1 MKDMHAELQKLMDQR
16 HLTGAFHDAINKAA
30 ADPEVQAFLRAH
42 KGELA
47 EDATRRGAAKI
58 YEFVNERD
66 KRLKGIQSFAPGYQ
80 PELVVS
86 NGQID
91 LAYEPTAEKQA
102 EDKLADQKRLINAIN
117 MPKAI
122 QHANLAM
129 YDDKDRADALQAAV
143 QFTVAVADQPKDFHK
158 GLYLTGPFGVGKT
171 YLLGAIANEL
181 AEQGVGSTLL
191 HVPTYA
197 VEMKNAIQSNSV
209 LAKINAIKVAPV
221 LMLDD
226 IGAEALSP
234 WFRDEVLGIIL
245 QYRMQEEMPTLFS
258 SNKTMAELNRFL
270 AGADRGDNEAM
281 KASRIM
287 ARIQFLAT
295 EISVGGVDR
304 RNGN

>member
-42 KGELA
+42 QGELA
-47 EDATRRGAAKI
+47 KDATRRGAAKI

-66 KRLKGIQSFAPGYQ
+66 KRLKGIASFAPGYQ

-91 LAYEPTAEKQA
+91 LAYEPTAEKIA
-102 EDKLADQKRLINAIN
+102 NDELASQKSLVRAIN

-122 QHANLAM
+122 QYANLAE
-129 YDDKDRADALQAAV
+129 YDGVDRSDALEAAV
-143 QFTVAVADQPKDFHK
+143 GFTVAVTDQPKNFHK
-158 GLYLTGPFGVGKT
+158 GIYLTGEFGVGKT
-171 YLLGAIANEL
+171 YLLGAIANQL
-181 AEQGVGSTLL
+181 AKRGVGSTLL

-245 QYRMQEEMPTLFS
+245 QYRMQEELPTLFS

-287 ARIQFLAT
+287 ARIQFLAN
-295 EISVGGVDR
+295 EIAVGGVDR
-304 RNGN
+304 RNG